1 MNLFKIIL
9 YNLTTPVYGDI
20 DLALENPHKIKR
32 LIIRSYDNLLKGNLN
47 NYASDFLKF
56 VNLQELRIQ
65 LGPNDLPTL
74 PTEIGELKTLK
85 KLSILNVP
93 FNDFPEWATN
103 LVNLEYLMV
112 RGCEITSVP
121 KIIANLKKLEI
132 LRIENCKLAEMPEGI
147 NELTLLKEL
156 SFSDTPIL
164 FSSIKN
170 LPKSLKTLSLVMNEN
185 LNNYK
190 SDWDRV
196 YHLFPNIEIS
206 PDIKQAEGKKQL
218 LEELNYFIQP

>member
-1 MNLFKIIL
+1 MNLFRRVL
-9 YNLTTPVYGDI
+9 YNLMTPTYFDI
-20 DLALENPHKIKR
+20 DEALRTPQRVKR
-32 LIIRSYDNLLKGNLN
+32 LYIRFRDDPSKGNLN

-74 PTEIGELKTLK
+74 PAEIGELKTLK

-121 KIIANLKKLEI
+121 KIMANLKKLEV

-147 NELTLLKEL
+147 NELALLKEL

-170 LPKSLKTLSLVMNEN
+170 LPKSLKILSLVMNEN

-196 YHLFPNIEIS
+196 YHLFSNIKIF

-218 LEELNYFIQP
+218 LEELNYFIQS